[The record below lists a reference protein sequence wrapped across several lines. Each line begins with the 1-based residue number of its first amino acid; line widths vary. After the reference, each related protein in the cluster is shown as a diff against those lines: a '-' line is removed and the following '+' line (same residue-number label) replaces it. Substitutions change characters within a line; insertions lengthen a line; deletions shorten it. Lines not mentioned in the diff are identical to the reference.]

1 MPTKYILQLGTLTLC
16 LYKGILM
23 LKSSIDLGTN
33 TCLMLIA
40 EVESGYVKK
49 VLGDYARIVRLGEKV
64 DKTGCL
70 QPEAKVRTMTC
81 LSEYSKT
88 IFMAGISPDDVI
100 CVATSQARDAE
111 NGSEFFANVEAELGF
126 GFRVVSG
133 KDEARLSFMGSLLPN
148 MEVSNYAVL
157 DIGGGSTEFVT
168 ANAGRSID
176 LGSVRFTERYL
187 KSDPVSDEEFNICL
201 NEIDNKLEE
210 LVDWRSSIQSNMQ
223 MLAVA
228 GTATTLAS
236 WHLKLKEFDAAE
248 IEKAQL
254 TSADLIRM
262 VKELKRM
269 TVKERC
275 DQTGIDPKRADVL
288 LAGAM
293 IMWRTMEKLDFPVCR
308 ISSRGLRYGVL
319 MES

>member
-1 MPTKYILQLGTLTLC
+1 
-16 LYKGILM
+16 M
-23 LKSSIDLGTN
+23 LKASIDLGTN

-49 VLGDYARIVRLGEKV
+49 VLGDYANIVRLGGGV

-70 QPEAKVRTMTC
+70 QSVAIERTLVCLNEYKGTISEA
-81 LSEYSKT
+81 E
-88 IFMAGISPDDVI
+88 ISPDNVI

-111 NGSEFFANVEAELGF
+111 NGKEFFAGVEAEN
-126 GFRVVSG
+126 GFRFKVLSG
-133 KDEARLSFMGSLLPN
+133 RDEARMSFIGSLLPG
-148 MEVSNYAVL
+148 MEPSNHAVV

-168 ANAGRSID
+168 AKDGRSID

-187 KSDPVSDEEFNICL
+187 KSDPVTDKEFSVCL
-201 NEIDNKLEE
+201 NEIDNKLKD
-210 LVDWRSSIQSNMQ
+210 LVDWRNSIRLGMQ

-236 WHLKLKEFDAAE
+236 WHLRLSEFDAAE
-248 IEKAQL
+248 VEKVQL
-254 TSADLIRM
+254 TSGNLLQM
-262 VKELKRM
+262 VNDLKRM
-269 TVKERC
+269 TVRERC
-275 DQTGIDPKRADVL
+275 DQVGIDPKRADVL

-293 IMWRTMEKLDFPVCR
+293 ILWLTMEKLDFPNCR

-319 MES
+319 IDS

>member
-1 MPTKYILQLGTLTLC
+1 
-16 LYKGILM
+16 M
-23 LKSSIDLGTN
+23 LKASIDLGTN

-49 VLGDYARIVRLGEKV
+49 VLADYARIVRLGEGV
-64 DKTGCL
+64 DKTEYL
-70 QPEAKVRTMTC
+70 QPDAVERTLSC
-81 LSEYSKT
+81 LGEYKGT
-88 IFMAGISPDDVI
+88 ISVAGISPKDVI

-111 NGSEFFANVEAELGF
+111 NGREFFARVEAELGF
-126 GFRVVSG
+126 SFSVISG
-133 KDEARLSFMGSLLPN
+133 MDEARLSFIGSLLPN
-148 MEVSNYAVL
+148 MEASNHAVV

-168 ANAGRSID
+168 VKDGRSVD

-187 KSDPVSDEEFNICL
+187 KSDPVTDEEFNICL
-201 NEIDNKLEE
+201 NEVDGKLEE
-210 LVDWRSSIQSNMQ
+210 LVDWRSGIPSSMQ

-236 WHLKLKEFDAAE
+236 WHLKLREFDAAE
-248 IEKAQL
+248 VEKVQL
-254 TSADLIRM
+254 TNANLFQM
-262 VKELKRM
+262 VKDLKRM
-269 TVKERC
+269 TVNERC
-275 DQTGIDPKRADVL
+275 DQRGIDPKRADVL

-293 IMWRTMEKLDFPVCR
+293 IMWRTMEKLEFQTCN

>member
-1 MPTKYILQLGTLTLC
+1 
-16 LYKGILM
+16 
-23 LKSSIDLGTN
+23 
-33 TCLMLIA
+33 
-40 EVESGYVKK
+40 
-49 VLGDYARIVRLGEKV
+49 
-64 DKTGCL
+64 
-70 QPEAKVRTMTC
+70 
-81 LSEYSKT
+81 
-88 IFMAGISPDDVI
+88 
-100 CVATSQARDAE
+100 
-111 NGSEFFANVEAELGF
+111 
-126 GFRVVSG
+126 
-133 KDEARLSFMGSLLPN
+133 
-148 MEVSNYAVL
+148 
-157 DIGGGSTEFVT
+157 
-168 ANAGRSID
+168 
-176 LGSVRFTERYL
+176 VRFTERYL
-187 KSDPVSDEEFNICL
+187 KSDPISDEEFNICL

-210 LVDWRSSIQSNMQ
+210 LVDWRNAIPSDMQ

-254 TSADLIRM
+254 TSADLLRM

>member
-1 MPTKYILQLGTLTLC
+1 
-16 LYKGILM
+16 M
-23 LKSSIDLGTN
+23 LKASIDLGTN

-40 EVESGYVKK
+40 EVGPGYVKK
-49 VLGDYARIVRLGEKV
+49 VFGDYAKIIRLGEGV
-64 DKTGCL
+64 DKTGNL
-70 QPEAKVRTMTC
+70 QPDAIGRALTC
-81 LSEYSKT
+81 LGEYREIISK
-88 IFMAGISPDDVI
+88 AGISPDDVI

-111 NGSEFFANVEAELGF
+111 NGEVFFSRVEAETGF
-126 GFRVVSG
+126 VFRVLSG
-133 KDEARLSFMGSLLPN
+133 KDEAKLSFMGSLLPGMGPSDN
-148 MEVSNYAVL
+148 AVV

-168 ANAGRSID
+168 ENEDRSID
-176 LGSVRFTERYL
+176 IGSVRFTERYL
-187 KSDPVSDEEFNICL
+187 KTDPVNDEEFNICL
-201 NEIDNKLEE
+201 NEIDKKLEE
-210 LVDWRSSIQSNMQ
+210 LTAWRNSIQTSTK

-236 WHLKLKEFDAAE
+236 WHLKLREFDAVE
-248 IEKAQL
+248 IEKVQL
-254 TSADLIRM
+254 TNADLLRM

-293 IMWRTMEKLDFPVCR
+293 IMWRTMERLNFPVSS

-319 MES
+319 MVS

>member
-1 MPTKYILQLGTLTLC
+1 MLLQ
-16 LYKGILM
+16 M
-23 LKSSIDLGTN
+23 
-33 TCLMLIA
+33 
-40 EVESGYVKK
+40 
-49 VLGDYARIVRLGEKV
+49 
-64 DKTGCL
+64 
-70 QPEAKVRTMTC
+70 
-81 LSEYSKT
+81 
-88 IFMAGISPDDVI
+88 DD
-100 CVATSQARDAE
+100 
-111 NGSEFFANVEAELGF
+111 
-126 GFRVVSG
+126 
-133 KDEARLSFMGSLLPN
+133 
-148 MEVSNYAVL
+148 
-157 DIGGGSTEFVT
+157 
-168 ANAGRSID
+168 RSID

-187 KSDPVSDEEFNICL
+187 KSDPVIDEEFNICL

-254 TSADLIRM
+254 TSADLLRM

-288 LAGAM
+288 AGRGNDYVEDNGEIGLSSM
-293 IMWRTMEKLDFPVCR
+293 QNKLKGFEVW
-308 ISSRGLRYGVL
+308 GVNGIVI
-319 MES
+319 

>member
-1 MPTKYILQLGTLTLC
+1 
-16 LYKGILM
+16 M
-23 LKSSIDLGTN
+23 LKASIDLGTN

-49 VLGDYARIVRLGEKV
+49 VLGDYARIVRLGEGV
-64 DKTGCL
+64 DKTGYL
-70 QPEAKVRTMTC
+70 QPGAVERTLTC
-81 LSEYSKT
+81 LGEYKGT
-88 IFMAGISPDDVI
+88 ISAAGISPEDVI

-111 NGSEFFANVEAELGF
+111 NGRGFFAMVEAELGF
-126 GFRVVSG
+126 GFRVISG
-133 KDEARLSFMGSLLPN
+133 KDEARLSFIGSLLPD
-148 MEVSNYAVL
+148 MEVSNHAVV

-168 ANAGRSID
+168 VKDGRSVD

-187 KSDPVSDEEFNICL
+187 KSDPITDEEFNICL
-201 NEIDNKLEE
+201 NEVDGKLEE
-210 LVDWRSSIQSNMQ
+210 LVDWRSAVPSNMQ

-236 WHLKLKEFDAAE
+236 WHLRLREFDAAE
-248 IEKAQL
+248 AEKVQL
-254 TSADLIRM
+254 TNANLFQM
-262 VKELKRM
+262 VKDLKRM
-269 TVKERC
+269 TVKERR

-293 IMWRTMEKLDFPVCR
+293 IMWRTMEKLKFQTCN

-319 MES
+319 IGL